1 MLRTIH
7 TANSDFAVNNIN
19 GMLKCFL
26 QRPSSGQGALFS
38 YSSAPS
44 TAAGCQ
50 PQFMLSS
57 IQVPGPLR
65 KRRYGSNQHKGK
77 YSMQLL
83 HSGVILSGLPDYVNR
98 LHHIKRGTA
107 EGKLLRTGL
116 GARARGGQRERQIP
130 QNLQSEQTRVYSDA
144 HGLCVKTQAVRRRYS
159 PPAGMGGSRSG
170 KSPVTA
176 HLVVPKYV
184 RNFLRP
190 SRLVLKNTNRDIK
203 CLTSS

>member
-116 GARARGGQRERQIP
+116 GARARGTERKTNPPKLTKRTNQGVFRCTWP
-130 QNLQSEQTRVYSDA
+130 VCQNS
-144 HGLCVKTQAVRRRYS
+144 
-159 PPAGMGGSRSG
+159 SG
-170 KSPVTA
+170 
-176 HLVVPKYV
+176 
-184 RNFLRP
+184 
-190 SRLVLKNTNRDIK
+190 
-203 CLTSS
+203 